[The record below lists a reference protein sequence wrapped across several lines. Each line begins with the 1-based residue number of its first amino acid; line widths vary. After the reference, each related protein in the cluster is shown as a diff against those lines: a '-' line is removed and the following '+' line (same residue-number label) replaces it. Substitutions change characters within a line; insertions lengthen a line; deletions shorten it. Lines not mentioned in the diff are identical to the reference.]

1 MFVLYTRPNTKSSI
15 FLQFFRI
22 FLQSFFDFIYFYAI
36 LCKYSLLF
44 TLFMHNMDFGAELC
58 IFCSVL
64 PFPFVYIF
72 KNIQINVDYMQ
83 HKFGLSQK
91 RNNVESV
98 SKTECQRAVANASP
112 YRIISFIC
120 RAGARLCR
128 LFCTNHRLRCR
139 GEQCSPAPSAQI
151 D

>member
-83 HKFGLSQK
+83 YKFGLSQR
-91 RNNVESV
+91 RNGSV
-98 SKTECQRAVANASP
+98 LRSATCMGDVHIVP
-112 YRIISFIC
+112 PPVCTDYRMHCRGGSLC
-120 RAGARLCR
+120 PPAKQSHPPLLRAGLCR
-128 LFCTNHRLRCR
+128 
-139 GEQCSPAPSAQI
+139 G
-151 D
+151 